1 MKNYLP
7 FLLLFLV
14 SFKALRAQSP
24 LDTLYANETK
34 NVALFFPSQIH
45 QAVTGSSHFVFTYN
59 REKGQYFGLLQ
70 AQPGAESN
78 LLVLTKDGRVYSYLL
93 KYAKNLS
100 QLNYFVP
107 VHESIGQE
115 HSQVVPENI
124 QTKDSLDPVRE
135 AYYKKAARYLLDL
148 PRQSIKS
155 NQKSGI
161 QLALERMDYHGP
173 EVYLVMRI
181 KNATDIPF
189 EVNFLKVYVIQ
200 ENPQRRTSFQQ
211 LEQTILYAFNRPKIL
226 FYDQDYRCVLVLP
239 KFVLGTKEQLEITLQ
254 EQNGNRAVRLKTKR
268 R

>member
-1 MKNYLP
+1 MKNYIP

-14 SFKALRAQSP
+14 SFKALRAQST
-24 LDTLYANETK
+24 LDTIYANETK

-45 QAVTGSSHFVFTYN
+45 QAVTGSPHFVFTYN

-70 AQPGAESN
+70 AQPGAVSN
-78 LLVLTKDGRVYSYLL
+78 LLVVTKDGQVYSYLL
-93 KYAKNLS
+93 KYAKHLS

-107 VHESIGQE
+107 VHESIGHE
-115 HSQVVPENI
+115 HAQVVTEST
-124 QTKDSLDPVRE
+124 QDKDSIAPARK
-135 AYYKKAARYLLDL
+135 AYYEKAARYLLNL

-155 NQKSGI
+155 SQKSGI
-161 QLALERMDYHGP
+161 QLSLERMVYNGP
-173 EVYLVMRI
+173 EVYLVMSIR
-181 KNATDIPF
+181 NATDIPF
-189 EVNFLKVYVIQ
+189 EVNFLKVHVTQ
-200 ENPQRRTSFQQ
+200 ENRQRRTSYQQ

-254 EQNGNRAVRLKTKR
+254 EQNGNRSVGLKTKR

>member
-93 KYAKNLS
+93 KYAKHLS

-115 HSQVVPENI
+115 HSQVVPES
-124 QTKDSLDPVRE
+124 TKTRDSIVPTRKK
-135 AYYKKAARYLLDL
+135 YYERAAQYLLNL
-148 PRQSIKS
+148 PRESIKS

-161 QLALERMDYHGP
+161 QLALERMVYNGP
-173 EVYLVMRI
+173 EVYLVMSIR
-181 KNATDIPF
+181 NATDIPF
-189 EVNFLKVYVIQ
+189 EVNFLKVYVTQ
-200 ENPQRRTSFQQ
+200 ENRQRRTSYQQ
-211 LEQTILYAFNRPKIL
+211 LEQPILYAFRMPEIL
-226 FYDQDYRCVLVLP
+226 LVNQEYRFILVLP
-239 KFVLGTKEQLEITLQ
+239 KFVLGTKEELEIILQ
-254 EQNGNRAVRLKTKR
+254 EQNGNRAVDIKTKR